1 MKIKEVLEILNID
14 VFSNNMFF
22 QELISCSNNV
32 LNRYGIEQT
41 EINNS
46 IYGNIFKSDNA
57 TNLMIDYFFERSNEK
72 NASPFLLKMLKR
84 YEDGRYPAII
94 VFYSQLG
101 YRIMDKF
108 AFKWWKLS
116 EAITTKYK
124 PLENYDMEEQKNVAT
139 DVNVHQESESGIY
152 GFNSTE
158 SNPTATGSGDNHT
171 TGLKAGNEEVL
182 TRHGN
187 IGVTTSQQMLESEIV
202 LREKHN
208 LIEMIFKDIDSV
220 LCLKVY

>member
-1 MKIKEVLEILNID
+1 MKKIKVEDVYTYEKVTAFETEFGSNLLEQLTVVLTNIYGISESDFNSSVLYKLFHEVDID
-14 VFSNNMFF
+14 FDYFIEHSSEKLLSKFALLIIEKSNNDLEVADA
-22 QELISCSNNV
+22 ELSSHIA
-32 LNRYGIEQT
+32 Y
-41 EINNS
+41 
-46 IYGNIFKSDNA
+46 
-57 TNLMIDYFFERSNEK
+57 
-72 NASPFLLKMLKR
+72 
-84 YEDGRYPAII
+84 
-94 VFYSQLG
+94 
-101 YRIMDKF
+101 KF

-116 EAITTKYK
+116 DAITTNYK

-208 LIEMIFKDIDSV
+208 LIDMIFKDIDSV